1 VQLDKDEIV
10 TKTVITIYWP
20 KFYDRQHQHSSQ
32 GFAAPVS
39 PMTVATIFVDNMISI
54 ASQTSGEEADFGA
67 ACGILRKSSSTVE

>member
-1 VQLDKDEIV
+1 MQLDKDEIV

-54 ASQTSGEEADFGA
+54 ASQTSGEEAW
-67 ACGILRKSSSTVE
+67 ILARRAEYYERVRLL